1 MSYHFISGLPRSG
14 STLLA
19 SILRQCPSF
28 HASMMSPLG
37 YSIVALHHSFSP
49 DNEAAMFYDE
59 QQRVHMIEAIFDA
72 YYENEIIKVI
82 FDNNRRWCAYAGV
95 LAKAFP
101 KSKIICCVRPPAHVV
116 DSLERIVQK
125 NPMLI
130 SKIFGC
136 TQNQTVYER
145 VNSLMTPT
153 GLVGYAFHAF
163 REAFYGPHRDNLIIV
178 NYKDLAGNP
187 AATMRMIHERLDIKE
202 YPYDFKNIKQVPGA
216 AEFDAVIGAP
226 GLHALK
232 PEVLYQPQN
241 SILPPDIYQALP
253 APFWLPV
260 KKPETSAT

>member
-1 MSYHFISGLPRSG
+1 MYHFISGLPRSG

-37 YSIVALHHSFSP
+37 YSTVALHHSFSP
-49 DNEAAMFYDE
+49 DNETAMFYSE
-59 QQRVHMIEAIFDA
+59 EQRVHMIEAIFDA
-72 YYENEIIKVI
+72 YYEKEIWQVI
-82 FDNNRRWCAYAGV
+82 FDNNRRWCAYVGM
-95 LAKAFP
+95 LAKTFP

-116 DSLERIVQK
+116 DSLERLVQK
-125 NPMLI
+125 NPLII
-130 SKIFGC
+130 SKIFAC
-136 TQNQTVYER
+136 TPNQTVYER
-145 VNSLMTPT
+145 VNSLMAAT

-163 REAFYGPHRDNLIIV
+163 REAFYGPHRDRLIIV

-187 AATMRMIHERLDIKE
+187 AHTMRTIHEELGIE
-202 YPYDFKNIKQVPGA
+202 LFPYNFDKIEQIPGA
-216 AEFDAVIGAP
+216 DEFDAIMGAP

-232 PEVLYQPQN
+232 PKVLYQPQN

-253 APFWLPV
+253 SAFWLPV